1 MKMYYYHVSF
11 IKTHGLWSSY
21 KAKRETLATF
31 DNLKA
36 DSRNGPTVWPLRPYP
51 TTRTSLFSSM
61 KYEQSSLLEQLH
73 GRKPGCL
80 TLTSTGRGYAK
91 WVFLELLFMPLL
103 VLSVVQNVL
112 AGLRL
117 WHLPFLRALLTW
129 AKDQSSTGSL
139 ANFLVDVITTQKR
152 METKMNR
159 KEGLVSQHDLSRCAK
174 PVINSS
180 LLSWKPAL
188 YYGLHGDGPDPASTS
203 CLQWTPR

>member
-1 MKMYYYHVSF
+1 MYFNINRNVFLWKCITIMLVSSKLMVF
-11 IKTHGLWSSY
+11 GLHIMPKERHWLLLT
-21 KAKRETLATF
+21 TLKQTPGM
-31 DNLKA
+31 
-36 DSRNGPTVWPLRPYP
+36 SPTVWPLRPNP

-117 WHLPFLRALLTW
+117 WHSPFLLALLTW

-139 ANFLVDVITTQKR
+139 ANFLVDVNNYPKKNGDKDEQKGR
-152 METKMNR
+152 FS
-159 KEGLVSQHDLSRCAK
+159 VSTWS
-174 PVINSS
+174 
-180 LLSWKPAL
+180 
-188 YYGLHGDGPDPASTS
+188 
-203 CLQWTPR
+203 